1 EPLSRPQTETTR
13 HYYEALISR
22 GIQLLQAH
30 GVLSIAEAY
39 HAWYHSASVDVAGS
53 VLHQT
58 LGRNN
63 ASGNRSLSGEA
74 GGDDMYDIRSV
85 YWLALCYWHIGEVST
100 VYTLVGPAALESEDI
115 VERCDNGE
123 MEPAGFD
130 GKIQC
135 IESPKLRSMKALA
148 CSLWLL
154 AMSCTRLDKWQEA
167 EDHLSALSDTLR
179 LIYLPDEPGHSTG
192 ADIKLVVKADTSLY
206 TLPTL
211 ADVSD
216 LLGLVCMR
224 TNRVAQSEAHSL
236 EAVRRNQ
243 LQWSSCR
250 RLCELSH
257 TQQISE
263 ALAVDLDRVAP
274 EQAPQRRQVDS
285 FVESTPVPGSRMASR
300 IQGPTG
306 LPATQ
311 QQKLGFAVKN
321 PTSQLRQPGRSGA
334 AQLGDEPA
342 SARTSTRSRTIAKP
356 VPVAP
361 TLATL
366 AVSTSGRARAT
377 LGQKNS
383 NMASD
388 AANTQLLKSTAEYGR
403 KEALTRSQAPQATKT
418 PGRAR
423 MDELIASDKKRTRNG
438 SAVRSASVGRIREPT
453 LGVASLPSVS
463 VDHTALVHMHSL
475 IERNA
480 SAYAHMHSYR
490 ATQALLSFAALSMEQ
505 QNSAWGLC
513 MLGRICFEAGRYP
526 EAAQAFAAAQQL
538 APYRMRDMDIYSTL
552 LWHMKRE
559 EELAM
564 LAHSMISAGRNWSPE
579 AWVAVAN
586 CFSLDG
592 DHSSALRSLGRSTQL
607 YRSALG
613 AITVMPRSDSGGVGG
628 LAYVHTL
635 VGHENVAI
643 DELDRAQ
650 QAFRTAIRID
660 ARHYNAW
667 YGVGMVYLRLGK
679 LDLADYHFKRALAL
693 NTQNPLLLLSTGAV
707 FEARGDYPGALGVYE
722 RVERL
727 LNRGQAASTAQSKGK
742 MPDPSGSLSDGGGLD
757 SAFVSSDDIVILG
770 LRTHHAMNFVMFKRA
785 RVLVLLERFAEA
797 AVVLEQLLTRCPR
810 EFNVPFLL
818 GQTYTKLRRYREAA
832 ACLTRALDIA
842 PENGHSVREA
852 FDALYMEDAEEQDA
866 SNAHPASS
874 LAGEKYEATPSAP
887 AASSFMSPGSST
899 AESPGLDSPSLY
911 VGRRGRAE
919 WSRDWRSL
927 NSADDRV
934 ARAFDL

>member
-1 EPLSRPQTETTR
+1 RLSRPQTETTR

-22 GIQLLQAH
+22 GILLLQPYS
-30 GVLSIAEAY
+30 VLSIAEAY

-58 LGRNN
+58 LGCNN
-63 ASGNRSLSGEA
+63 ASSNRSLLGET
-74 GGDDMYDIRSV
+74 GDDDGMYDIRSV

-100 VYTLVGPAALESEDI
+100 VYALVGPIVLESEDI
-115 VERCDNGE
+115 IERCDNNE
-123 MEPAGFD
+123 TEPAGVD
-130 GKIQC
+130 GNFQS

-167 EDHLSALSDTLR
+167 EDHLAVLSDTLR
-179 LIYLPDEPGHSTG
+179 LIYLPDEPGHSMG

-250 RLCELSH
+250 RLCELGH
-257 TQQISE
+257 TKQVTE
-263 ALAVDLDRVAP
+263 ALAVDLDCVAP
-274 EQAPQRRQVDS
+274 EQASQRRQVDS
-285 FVESTPVPGSRMASR
+285 FVESTPVPGLRIVSR
-300 IQGPTG
+300 IQGPAG
-306 LPATQ
+306 MAATQ
-311 QQKLGFAVKN
+311 QQKLGLTAKN
-321 PTSQLRQPGRSGA
+321 STSQLRRPGRSGA
-334 AQLGDEPA
+334 VQLGEEPV
-342 SARTSTRSRTIAKP
+342 SARTGTRSRTIAKP
-356 VPVAP
+356 VPVVPAVV
-361 TLATL
+361 TL
-366 AVSTSGRARAT
+366 AVGASGRAKAT

-388 AANTQLLKSTAEYGR
+388 AVNVQSLKSTTEYGR
-403 KEALTRSQAPQATKT
+403 REALVRSQASLATKT

-423 MDELIASDKKRTRNG
+423 IDELVASDKKRARNG
-438 SAVRSASVGRIREPT
+438 SAIRSASLGRIHEPA
-453 LGVASLPSVS
+453 LGAASLPSCS
-463 VDHTALVHMHSL
+463 VDRTALVHVHGL
-475 IERNA
+475 FERNA

-490 ATQALLSFAALSMEQ
+490 ATQALLSFAALSVEQ

-526 EAAQAFAAAQQL
+526 EAAQAFAAAHQL

-559 EELAM
+559 ETLAQ
-564 LAHSMISAGRNWSPE
+564 LAHSMVSAGRNWSPE

-592 DHSSALRSLGRSTQL
+592 DHLSALRSLGRSIQL
-607 YRSALG
+607 YKAALG
-613 AITVMPRSDSGGVGG
+613 AITVVPRSDSGGVGG
-628 LAYVHTL
+628 LAYAHTL
-635 VGHENVAI
+635 VGHENVAK

-660 ARHYNAW
+660 VRHYNAW
-667 YGVGMVYLRLGK
+667 YGMGMVYLRLGK
-679 LDLADYHFKRALAL
+679 LDLADYHFKRALTL

-707 FEARGDYPGALGVYE
+707 FEARGDYPSALVVYE

-727 LNRGQAASTAQSKGK
+727 LNRGQVASTAQSKGK
-742 MPDPSGSLSDGGGLD
+742 LPDLSGSMSDDGGLD
-757 SAFVSSDDIVILG
+757 SAYVSSDDIVILG
-770 LRTHHAMNFVMFKRA
+770 LRAHHAMNFVMFKRA
-785 RVLVLLERFAEA
+785 RALVVLERFAEA
-797 AVVLEQLLTRCPR
+797 AAVLEQLLSRCPR

-832 ACLTRALDIA
+832 ACLIRSLDIA

-852 FDALYMEDAEEQDA
+852 FDALYLEDAEEQDA
-866 SNAHPASS
+866 SNAHPESTSA
-874 LAGEKYEATPSAP
+874 LEKYQSTPSAP
-887 AASSFMSPGSST
+887 AASSFLSPGSST

-934 ARAFDL
+934 ARAFDI